1 MLRHSP
7 GHSRA
12 GDGSRGRRRGPSRKD
27 EIEAVT
33 SGTLSQRS
41 LTTACLVNRLAPR
54 GGPALN
60 SRFAMR
66 PARLQS
72 LITFIRLFKEQNP
85 AAVKEDVQAAIE
97 AQFAVVKQR
106 SVYLLED
113 GALRVS
119 ESNVGSFSNVVL
131 SLSTLQKYDHVPV
144 VVVVVRPDGVG
155 FLLANSTFLKRVS
168 HSSHRLAVDNVKGS
182 FLGHDILREFDGI
195 ANRPENIEALFSLH
209 QDVTWEENLIRL
221 VESTTAI
228 APTGRRFEPTEEQV
242 TCVMAAPDLA
252 SRTLSSTAYGEIET
266 RLTRS
271 VEARAAEI
279 LQAARIEN
287 VNLRGNTI
295 ERIITEAGNLH
306 GLSDLHFELGGG
318 LELIV
323 DVKTKLLHLA
333 SSPKLYNIDRALRF
347 LASGGGLFSLLLVG
361 IDTRSGFVRPRLVSI
376 FDRVVVSATRI
387 QFHWAGRASRGVTQ
401 LTGDVARCFQD
412 DFRPEIAIEESRV
425 LLKSFL
431 DLTA

>member
-1 MLRHSP
+1 
-7 GHSRA
+7 
-12 GDGSRGRRRGPSRKD
+12 
-27 EIEAVT
+27 
-33 SGTLSQRS
+33 
-41 LTTACLVNRLAPR
+41 
-54 GGPALN
+54 
-60 SRFAMR
+60 MR